1 MMECA
6 YGISGSLNQECR
18 KRLIRQMFRSSPQ
31 RDCIFA
37 ALSIKAQIH
46 PSTFAKTFKQ
56 TAKKQTE

>member
-18 KRLIRQMFRSSPQ
+18 KRLIRQMFRSGPQ

-37 ALSIKAQIH
+37 ALSIKAQMH
-46 PSTFAKTFKQ
+46 LPLPELSNKQ
-56 TAKKQTE
+56 Q